1 MHIKNQGKALF
12 GTFMYYRDILRL
24 GDIGNRETGQGNKKP
39 IRFKEEE
46 ITGFF

>member
-1 MHIKNQGKALF
+1 
-12 GTFMYYRDILRL
+12 MYYRDILRL